1 MCDGEISC
9 ALSHVALWNLVLE
22 NNLDYINIFEDD
34 IYLGENAKDLLVVDY
49 IPEDTD
55 VLKLEAH
62 GKIVYNK
69 SQTIKYGR
77 EISRLTF
84 KHTGAAGYSVTVK
97 GARFLL
103 NYIKNKQLDIAIDTL
118 IFDQLLANKNYKVM
132 QLSPAIC
139 IQDFIVRGESSFESS
154 LDKGRNLVHE
164 NQKKATVLEKML
176 NEFQRIKRRMLG
188 KKVPFK

>member
-1 MCDGEISC
+1 
-9 ALSHVALWNLVLE
+9 
-22 NNLDYINIFEDD
+22 
-34 IYLGENAKDLLVVDY
+34 
-49 IPEDTD
+49 
-55 VLKLEAH
+55 
-62 GKIVYNK
+62 
-69 SQTIKYGR
+69 
-77 EISRLTF
+77 
-84 KHTGAAGYSVTVK
+84 
-97 GARFLL
+97 
-103 NYIKNKQLDIAIDTL
+103 
-118 IFDQLLANKNYKVM
+118 M